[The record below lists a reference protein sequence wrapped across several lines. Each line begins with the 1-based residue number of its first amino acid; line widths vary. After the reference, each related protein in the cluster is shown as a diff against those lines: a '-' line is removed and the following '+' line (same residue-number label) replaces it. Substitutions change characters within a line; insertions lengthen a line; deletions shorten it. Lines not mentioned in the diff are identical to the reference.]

1 MKRDAYQN
9 LLNWKNKSNRMPLI
23 IQGARQ
29 VGKTWL
35 MKDFGKNEYAQ
46 TAYFNFESS
55 VELRQIFQ
63 QGYDIKKLITSLQ
76 IHFGNTI
83 NPENTLIIFD

>member
-1 MKRDAYQN
+1 MLFSCILSRKQHLCMDRFLQN
-9 LLNWKNKSNRMPLI
+9 ALLNWQKQPKRLPLI

-35 MKDFGKNEYAQ
+35 MKDFGKNEYVQ

-63 QGYDIKKLITSLQ
+63 QI
-76 IHFGNTI
+76 
-83 NPENTLIIFD
+83 